1 MKTASL
7 HQLALAAII
16 LCLGLAPATAQQARP
31 RWNPTLEQV
40 IVSAK
45 VPKNYRVIMTNSRL
59 GEAYIV
65 SASMDVPYSDLD
77 LAKEPDAT
85 EFGRRIHVAAHLV
98 CQELDLKY
106 PQTQYPILDGF
117 DCEHDAAREG
127 MERADLVIASARH

>member
-1 MKTASL
+1 MASL

-16 LCLGLAPATAQQARP
+16 ASAAAAPAAAQPAPP

-45 VPKNYRVIMTNSRL
+45 LPKNYRVVLTNSRL

-77 LAKEPDAT
+77 LGKEPDAA
-85 EFGRRIHVAAHLV
+85 ELGRRIHVAAHLV
-98 CQELDLKY
+98 CQELDRKY

-117 DCEHDAAREG
+117 DCEHDAARDG
-127 MERADLVIASARH
+127 MERADLVIANAKH